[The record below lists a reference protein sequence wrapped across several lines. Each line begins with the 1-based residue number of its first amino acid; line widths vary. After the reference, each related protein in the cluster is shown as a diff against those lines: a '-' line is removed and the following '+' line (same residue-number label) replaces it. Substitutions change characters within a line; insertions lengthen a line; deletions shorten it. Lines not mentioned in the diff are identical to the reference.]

1 MVKDH
6 LKEPFQLVLKE
17 YLDVCPRGRH
27 AHTFFELIYIVSGTG
42 VQSINELQMPYRE
55 GDLFLVPPNDNHLF
69 TIHTTTQFF
78 FIRFNTAYIQNTRK
92 DDELLQHLEI
102 VLQNSRNEPESILN
116 NEPDRLFVGSLM
128 ERIIR
133 EHLANQLY
141 SKELIKQL
149 VNTLLVI
156 VARNSAATVATKAP
170 EGDEQK
176 ILEVLQYIQSNIY
189 YPDRLRVDAIA
200 KALSISAHY
209 LSRYFKKH
217 TGETLQEYILSYKF
231 TLIGN
236 RLRNSNLR
244 MKEIAD
250 EFGFTDK
257 SHMSRAFK
265 KYKGVNPSDFKKNRA
280 L

>member
-1 MVKDH
+1 MIKDH

-42 VQSINELQMPYRE
+42 VQSINELQMPYRQ
-55 GDLFLVPPNDNHLF
+55 GDLFLVPPNDDHLF
-69 TIHTTTQFF
+69 TIHTSTQFF

-92 DDELLQHLEI
+92 DDELLRNLEI
-102 VLQNSRNEPESILN
+102 VLQNSRNEPDSILN
-116 NEPDRLFVGSLM
+116 NETDRLFTGSLM

-133 EHLANQLY
+133 EHLTNQLY

-156 VARNSAATVATKAP
+156 VARNSSARVTAKAP
-170 EGDEQK
+170 EGNEQK

-189 YPDRLRVDAIA
+189 YPERLRVDAIA
-200 KALSISAHY
+200 KALGISEHY
-209 LSRYFKKH
+209 LSRYFRKH

-265 KYKGVNPSDFKKNRA
+265 KYKGVNPSDFKKNNA

>member
-156 VARNSAATVATKAP
+156 VARNSAATVATKAN

>member
-42 VQSINELQMPYRE
+42 VQSINELEMPYRQ

-92 DDELLQHLEI
+92 DDELLRNLEI
-102 VLQNSRNEPESILN
+102 VLQNSRNEPESILK
-116 NEPDRLFVGSLM
+116 NEQDRGFVASLM
-128 ERIIR
+128 ERIIQ
-133 EHLANQLY
+133 EHLADQLY
-141 SKELIKQL
+141 SKALIKQL

-156 VARNSAATVATKAP
+156 VARNSSAPATAKAP
-170 EGDEQK
+170 EENEQK

-189 YPDRLRVDAIA
+189 YPERLRVDAIA
-200 KALSISAHY
+200 KALGISEHY
-209 LSRYFKKH
+209 IGRYFKRH

-231 TLIGN
+231 TLIEN
-236 RLRNSNLR
+236 RLRHSNLR

-265 KYKGVNPSDFKKNRA
+265 KYKGMNPRDFKKNPS
-280 L
+280 

>member
-116 NEPDRLFVGSLM
+116 NEPDRLFVGNLM

>member
-128 ERIIR
+128 KRIIR

>member
-102 VLQNSRNEPESILN
+102 MLQNSRNEPESILN

-156 VARNSAATVATKAP
+156 IARNSAATVATKAN